1 MPAIHW
7 SCNEAKLDV
16 ISAWMLKDEKYS
28 GILWNFDENR
38 RNFDDPIYLFA
49 HRRIHWIDRWPLI
62 FEVDNNWR
70 YFKNLYELNLCWF
83 IVDPSKF
90 WQCNHFLAIQCKS
103 FNQRTLLSCS
113 SFQILTKCT
122 TLLYVKKKY
131 FFDEMKNSS
140 K

>member
-83 IVDPSKF
+83 IVDLKIYVNFGNTIIFSQYNVNHLINELCFPLPRSKF
-90 WQCNHFLAIQCKS
+90 LQNVLHYY
-103 FNQRTLLSCS
+103 T
-113 SFQILTKCT
+113 
-122 TLLYVKKKY
+122 
-131 FFDEMKNSS
+131 
-140 K
+140 

>member
-49 HRRIHWIDRWPLI
+49 HRRFIESIDGLLFSKWIIIGDI
-62 FEVDNNWR
+62 
-70 YFKNLYELNLCWF
+70 FKNLYELNLCWF

-90 WQCNHFLAIQCKS
+90 WQYNHFLAIQCKS
-103 FNQRTLLSCS
+103 FNQRTLLSSS